1 MAVPLIDL
9 GVVEWVEEDQAYE
22 PIVGTYPMAQA
33 QAFFNWIGLTEDR
46 SLGVHNP
53 DYYTALLESSI
64 EAITP
69 ATP

>member
-1 MAVPLIDL
+1 
-9 GVVEWVEEDQAYE
+9 VEEDEAYE

-53 DYYTALLESSI
+53 RYVEALLTNSI
-64 EAITP
+64 DAISP
-69 ATP
+69 EE

>member
-1 MAVPLIDL
+1 MV
-9 GVVEWVEEDQAYE
+9 
-22 PIVGTYPMAQA
+22 QA

-53 DYYTALLESSI
+53 RYVTALLENSI

-69 ATP
+69 VAP